1 MEDKDKDV
9 EKDEVQEM
17 FSRAL
22 ERQDE
27 QNIIDEENEEEV
39 EPNTHGSEIVAPIIA
54 SIFAIASVFSKFWYA
69 SYFGFIFVG
78 VGLYSCKKKGSFLKK
93 PVLIFNIIAMAAC
106 FFIGALWII
115 LYLLKTFSDWK
126 K

>member
-1 MEDKDKDV
+1 MEEKDKDY
-9 EKDEVQEM
+9 EKDEVHEM
-17 FSRAL
+17 FSKAL

-54 SIFAIASVFSKFWYA
+54 FVFAIASLFSKFWYA

-93 PVLIFNIIAMAAC
+93 HILILNVLAMAAC
-106 FFIGALWII
+106 FFIGALWIV
-115 LYLLKTFSDWK
+115 LYILKTFSD
-126 K
+126 